1 MYKYL
6 TAECNKGFIL
16 QVFFRAGVLAKLE
29 DMRDERLA
37 KIMTMLQARLWG
49 MLMRIEFKKMLE
61 RRSVGR
67 IPSSSSLVPF
77 MKLKYSTT
85 HLSFGFSELRSLPSR
100 ET

>member
-1 MYKYL
+1 MILGPQCVRCINISMQDVIKV
-6 TAECNKGFIL
+6 FIF

-61 RRSVGR
+61 RRSVRR
-67 IPSSSSLVPF
+67 ILLF
-77 MKLKYSTT
+77 ICL
-85 HLSFGFSELRSLPSR
+85 L
-100 ET
+100 

>member
-1 MYKYL
+1 M
-6 TAECNKGFIL
+6 
-16 QVFFRAGVLAKLE
+16 FFRAGVLAKLE

-61 RRSVGR
+61 KRFVRR
-67 IPSSSSLVPF
+67 IPFSLLYMTF
-77 MKLKYSTT
+77 MKLNYSNT
-85 HLSFGFSELRSLPSR
+85 LVFSELLSLPSS

>member
-1 MYKYL
+1 M
-6 TAECNKGFIL
+6 

-61 RRSVGR
+61 RRCVR
-67 IPSSSSLVPF
+67 KMLSSIAL
-77 MKLKYSTT
+77 
-85 HLSFGFSELRSLPSR
+85 
-100 ET
+100 